1 MRTQT
6 VATLFSSLTLGLF
19 ACGGDDAPIADD
31 HGAQTQEVSWRHC
44 GIAAERDVECAEVS
58 VPLDHDHPDAGDIQI
73 AINRVKADPTVPY
86 HGVLFVNPG
95 GPGGSGK
102 GFAVDYANM
111 GLADLYSPGYDIVGF
126 DPRGVVESG
135 ERGCGPEPEAPMD
148 ATEMAPMEFGLD
160 DYVDS
165 IRAIGERC
173 ASAWGPLFDKLGSN
187 QVVRDMDRLR
197 QALGQATFNYVGIS
211 YGTRLGA
218 LYAHEFPES
227 AGLMILDASM
237 PPQTD
242 LVAMTRD
249 GFAASISLQEVFFQD
264 CDSAELVCP
273 PDARG
278 LFDEMVAAA
287 EDLGIGIEVVDRWVS
302 ALAYPE
308 SRAELPLLL
317 EQQASEPDSQW
328 LLSLIEQP
336 SLFAGIGLVP
346 NRSVSCIDA
355 NTAPPTLEEVEAL
368 YVEFAAQNELFAYQ
382 AVGAMMCAGWPVTRD
397 PVPMPTAPDAPPL
410 LLIGGTQ
417 DLLTPLPEA
426 QQMAAALGNAT
437 LLVSNHY
444 GHSAMHYPSECVF
457 NAVHDFL
464 DHGALP
470 ANGTTCE

>member
-1 MRTQT
+1 MRTRT
-6 VATLFSSLTLGLF
+6 LATFFSSLTLGLF
-19 ACGGDDAPIADD
+19 ACSDDAPITFDRAE
-31 HGAQTQEVSWRHC
+31 QPLEMSWRHC
-44 GIAAERDVECAEVS
+44 GIAADRDVECAEVKA
-58 VPLDHDHPDAGDIQI
+58 PLDHNDPGAGEIQI

-86 HGVLFVNPG
+86 RGVLFVNPG

-102 GFAVDYANM
+102 DFAVNFADM
-111 GLADLYSPGYDIVGF
+111 GLADLYSPGFDIVGF
-126 DPRGVVESG
+126 DPRGVIDSG
-135 ERGCGPEPEAPMD
+135 ERGCGPEPEAPVD
-148 ATEMAPMEFGLD
+148 ATEMAPMAVGLD
-160 DYVDS
+160 DYLDDM
-165 IRAIGERC
+165 RALGARC
-173 ASAWGPLFDKLGSN
+173 ANAWGPLFDKLGSN
-187 QVVRDMDRLR
+187 QVVRDMDLLR

-242 LVAMTRD
+242 MIAMTRN
-249 GFAASISLQEVFFQD
+249 GFAASISLQEIFFQD
-264 CDSAELVCP
+264 CDSAELACP
-273 PDARG
+273 PDARR

-287 EDLGIGIEVVDRWVS
+287 EDLGIGIDVVDRWIS

-308 SRAELPLLL
+308 TRAELPLLL
-317 EQQASEPDSQW
+317 EQQASEPDSEW
-328 LLSLIEQP
+328 LLSLVAQP
-336 SLFAGIGLVP
+336 SIFAGIGLVP
-346 NRSVSCIDA
+346 NRNVNCIDA
-355 NTAPPTLEEVEAL
+355 NTEPPTADDVEAL

-382 AVGAMMCAGWPVTRD
+382 ASGALLCAGWPVKRD
-397 PVPMPTAPDAPPL
+397 PVPMPTAVDAPPL

-444 GHSAMHYPSECVF
+444 GHSAMHYPSECVYD
-457 NAVHDFL
+457 AVHDFL
-464 DHGALP
+464 DHGELP